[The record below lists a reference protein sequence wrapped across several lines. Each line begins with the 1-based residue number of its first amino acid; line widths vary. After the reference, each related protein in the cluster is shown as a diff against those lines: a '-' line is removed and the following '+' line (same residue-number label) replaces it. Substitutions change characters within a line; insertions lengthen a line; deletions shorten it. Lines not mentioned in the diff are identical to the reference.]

1 MIVPRVENG
10 LELVL
15 THDALERFPLHRPA
29 TRDELD
35 HHLALDH
42 LEAGLARDRLQ
53 GNHQRG
59 SRGVGVGRL
68 PVVDR
73 DRAPLVLDPRVR
85 YSGGCGLDERH
96 DRGQQLG
103 GLFLEPV
110 QPDVHDVR
118 QIEERRHL
126 FGPASGDD
134 RYRPVTLGEP
144 GDRVACS
151 FDGTREVGPD
161 DDLGQRSVEVERDAR
176 DSCPFEERRQ
186 VRRT

>member
-1 MIVPRVENG
+1 M
-10 LELVL
+10 LA
-15 THDALERFPLHRPA
+15 HDALERSPLHRPA

-42 LEAGLARDRLQ
+42 LEGPGRDRLQ

-59 SRGVGVGRL
+59 SRGIDVGRL
-68 PVVDR
+68 PIVDR

-85 YSGGCGLDERH
+85 YSGGSGLDERH

-118 QIEERRHL
+118 QVEERRHL

-144 GDRVACS
+144 GDRVACTL
-151 FDGTREVGPD
+151 DGTREVGPS

-176 DSCPFEERRQ
+176 GVCPFAERREI
-186 VRRT
+186 RRT